1 MEVIRIKWQRIRKLI
16 LSYSTEPLD
25 LKFIPEDDSVIP
37 MGNIII
43 NTVEV
48 MILSRYRYSVTVTHR
63 RPPLRTVHRRNRK
76 LPTVTDRYRILPLL
90 ALPALH

>member
-1 MEVIRIKWQRIRKLI
+1 MEVIRIKWLRIRKLI

-48 MILSRYRYSVTVTHR
+48 MILSRYRYRYSVTVTHH
-63 RPPLRTVHRRNRK
+63 RPP
-76 LPTVTDRYRILPLL
+76 LPTVTNRSPPLPNVTERY
-90 ALPALH
+90 